1 MRKVNL
7 LALAAVAGLLMAA
20 PASAGNF
27 VAHLDTASIPGGV
40 IVQSNA
46 TGQAVVK
53 DHGDGELSFKVLVAG
68 LQNAVIAHIHCGG
81 VGEVRP
87 PGVLLF
93 PLTLPPIDVNG
104 ILAQG
109 PIDVDPDDNPCGWRD
124 NFDVIDAIN
133 DGNAYV
139 NIHTAQNPP
148 GEIRGQLE

>member
-40 IVQSNA
+40 IVETNA

-68 LQNAVIAHIHCGG
+68 LQNAVIAHIHCGE
-81 VGEVRP
+81 VGP

-109 PIDVDPDDNPCGWRD
+109 PIDVIPGNDCGWAD

-139 NIHTAQNPP
+139 NIHTAQNQP

>member
-1 MRKVNL
+1 MREMNL
-7 LALAAVAGLLMAA
+7 IALAALAALLMAA
-20 PASAGNF
+20 PAFAGNF

-40 IVQSNA
+40 GVESNA

-53 DHGDGELSFKVLVAG
+53 DHRNGELSFKVLVAG
-68 LQNAVIAHIHCGG
+68 LQNAVIAHIHCGE
-81 VGEVRP
+81 VGEVGP
-87 PGVLLF
+87 PAVLLF

-109 PIDVDPDDNPCGWRD
+109 PIEVTPDNDCGWVD

-139 NIHTAQNPP
+139 NIHTAQNQP

>member
-1 MRKVNL
+1 MREVNL
-7 LALAAVAGLLMAA
+7 LALAAAAGLLMAA

-40 IVQSNA
+40 TVESNA

-68 LQNAVIAHIHCGG
+68 LQNAVVAHIHCGEE
-81 VGEVRP
+81 GEVGP

-109 PIDVDPDDNPCGWRD
+109 PIDVIPDNDCGWAD

-133 DGNAYV
+133 DGDAYV
-139 NIHTAQNPP
+139 NIHTAQNQP